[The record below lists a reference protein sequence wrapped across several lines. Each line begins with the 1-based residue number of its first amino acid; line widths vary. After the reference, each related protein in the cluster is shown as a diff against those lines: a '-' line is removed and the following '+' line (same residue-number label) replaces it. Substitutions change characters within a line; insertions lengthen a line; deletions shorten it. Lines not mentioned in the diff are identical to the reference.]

1 MGIELP
7 RLSQKRTVIG
17 GAGVGTNRSRTRYGK
32 NENWIVNGVDMSE
45 RGEDGDEVNVGEG
58 VYVEDDVN
66 VGEGVYIEDDVNVGE
81 VVNVEDDVYV
91 GEGVWIGVDV
101 WVSVITII

>member
-1 MGIELP
+1 MGIELL

-17 GAGVGTNRSRTRYGK
+17 GAGVGTNSSRTRYGK

-66 VGEGVYIEDDVNVGE
+66 VGEGVY
-81 VVNVEDDVYV
+81 VEDDVYV

-101 WVSVITII
+101 WVSVITTI

>member
-1 MGIELP
+1 MEIELL

-17 GAGVGTNRSRTRYGK
+17 GGGVGTNRSRTRYGK
-32 NENWIVNGVDMSE
+32 NENWIVSSVDMSD

-58 VYVEDDVN
+58 VYVEDEVN
-66 VGEGVYIEDDVNVGE
+66 VGEGVY
-81 VVNVEDDVYV
+81 VEDDVYV